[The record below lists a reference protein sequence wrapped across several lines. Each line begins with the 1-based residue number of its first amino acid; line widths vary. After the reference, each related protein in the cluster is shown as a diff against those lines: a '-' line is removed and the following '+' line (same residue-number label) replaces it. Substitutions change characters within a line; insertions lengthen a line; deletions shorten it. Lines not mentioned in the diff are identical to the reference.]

1 MIKRLSTAAIGVAL
15 IFSATS
21 VQARPYFG
29 FDGRNY
35 GEPAKAPNWGRPES
49 NGPRLADDKGAPR
62 KCLTSA
68 VRAVLD
74 NIEARFGP
82 VKVISTCRP
91 GARIAGS
98 GRISRHA
105 SGNAVDFEAGNR
117 KGAII
122 NWLVANHKTGG
133 TMTYADMSHIHVDV
147 GQHFVSLAG
156 GRKYAS
162 RAAAAAA
169 AARSSRRYAEGSSR
183 YDTGYSRSYD
193 EGYEGSRSYGRSR
206 RYTREVSYERGYS
219 SGYNGSGTGHYTG
232 GYATMYH

>member
-21 VQARPYFG
+21 VEARPYFG
-29 FDGRNY
+29 FDGRTY
-35 GEPAKAPNWGRPES
+35 GELAKAPNWGRPES
-49 NGPRLADDKGAPR
+49 KGPRLADDKGAPR

-68 VRAVLD
+68 VHAVLD

-162 RAAAAAA
+162 RS
-169 AARSSRRYAEGSSR
+169 RSSGRRYAEGNSR
-183 YDTGYSRSYD
+183 YDYDTGYSRAS
-193 EGYEGSRSYGRSR
+193 YEGSRSYGRSR
-206 RYTREVSYERGYS
+206 RYTREASYERGYA
-219 SGYNGSGTGHYTG
+219 SGYNDSGTGHYTG
-232 GYATMYH
+232 GYATMYR